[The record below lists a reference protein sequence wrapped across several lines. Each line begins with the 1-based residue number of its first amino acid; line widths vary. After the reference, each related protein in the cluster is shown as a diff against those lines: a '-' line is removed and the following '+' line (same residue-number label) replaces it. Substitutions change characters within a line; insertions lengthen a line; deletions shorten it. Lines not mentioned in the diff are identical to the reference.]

1 MKKTLFTLAAL
12 ACCMVGTWVAS
23 SCSEKENKNSDDATA
38 QHEYVDLAL
47 PSGTLW
53 ATCNVGAEKPEEQG
67 YHVAWGEV
75 AEKDTCGWGNYKWCE
90 GTLDT
95 MNKYCVE
102 SKRGTVDGLSE
113 LEPEDDAAI
122 AFWGNEWKTPTMDQL
137 LELSDSTLCTWTWT
151 TLNEVP
157 GYQVTS
163 KKNGKSLF
171 LPAAGYIG
179 DKAIEV
185 GEDGYYWSTTLYD
198 EGAFIVGFDANQLY
212 KNGSYR
218 CYGQSVRAVRAKK

>member
-1 MKKTLFTLAAL
+1 MKKFINVMAVILSLIAMPVIS
-12 ACCMVGTWVAS
+12 ACS
-23 SCSEKENKNSDDATA
+23 NDDMTDA
-38 QHEYVDLAL
+38 QTHEYVDLEL

-53 ATCNVGAEKPEEQG
+53 ATCNVGAKKPEEPG
-67 YHVAWGEV
+67 YHFAWGEV
-75 AEKDTCGWGNYKWCE
+75 TEKNTYSWNNYKWCK
-90 GTLDT
+90 GTTDT
-95 MNKYCVE
+95 MTKYCTE

-113 LEPEDDAAI
+113 LVPEDDAAI
-122 AFWGNEWKTPTMDQL
+122 VFWGKDWKTPNKEQL
-137 LELSDSTLCTWTWT
+137 AELYDKNLCTWTWT
-151 TLNEVP
+151 TMNEMG

-198 EGAFIVGFDANQLY
+198 EGAFIVGFDAKSSMLY
-212 KNGSYR
+212 GSYR
-218 CYGQSVRAVRAKK
+218 CYGQSVRAVRAQK